1 MHGREWKLRAKE
13 TEENIGTQKQRE
25 KYDIHVLVR
34 WIEKFSIL
42 YVCIVEEDQ
51 TYLKYLFKG
60 EWEGEE
66 REKVRRES
74 C

>member
-13 TEENIGTQKQRE
+13 TEENTGTQKKRE

-51 TYLKYLFKG
+51 TYLK
-60 EWEGEE
+60 
-66 REKVRRES
+66 
-74 C
+74 